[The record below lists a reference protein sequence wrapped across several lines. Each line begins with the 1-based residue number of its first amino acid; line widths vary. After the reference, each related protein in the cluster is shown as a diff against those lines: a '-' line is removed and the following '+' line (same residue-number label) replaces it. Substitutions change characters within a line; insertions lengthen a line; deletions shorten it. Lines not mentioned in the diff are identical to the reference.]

1 MKSVLSLTMAFMLL
15 LSYCSSVNA
24 EDSLTDED
32 QNALLEMLAAADEE
46 SRSFLVLPDNFQLPA
61 TGLDGE
67 YRLLI
72 LGIDTDR
79 DDLKGRSDT
88 MILAVLNTKLKTL
101 KLVSFMR
108 DLYVKIPGKGHNKL
122 NASYAFGGA
131 SLVKRTLEDNFG
143 IIVDGYLAI
152 NFSLMANLVD
162 AIGGVEIFVEE
173 YELKPLNGIL
183 GYFNYQRGVPEDQG
197 MLAASG
203 SRVLTG
209 LQTMSYARIRKTDS
223 DFERIVRQQKVIE
236 AIYLKL
242 RQASLPQLIDAV
254 TAFKSQVGTDVS
266 MSDVLSLLT
275 ETMKI
280 DEISI
285 ETLSIPVKGTFS
297 AKMINKTYYLVPNLR
312 RNMSAISEFLYA
324 QPVKQTVD

>member
-1 MKSVLSLTMAFMLL
+1 
-15 LSYCSSVNA
+15 
-24 EDSLTDED
+24 
-32 QNALLEMLAAADEE
+32 
-46 SRSFLVLPDNFQLPA
+46 
-61 TGLDGE
+61 
-67 YRLLI
+67 
-72 LGIDTDR
+72 GIDTDR

-162 AIGGVEIFVEE
+162 AIGGIEIFVEE

-236 AIYLKL
+236 AIYLQL

-254 TAFKSQVGTDVS
+254 TAFISKVGTDVS

-297 AKMINKTYYLVPNLR
+297 AKMINKTYFLVPNSK
-312 RNMSAISEFLYA
+312 RNISAISEFLYA
-324 QPVKQTVD
+324 QPDKQTVD

>member
-1 MKSVLSLTMAFMLL
+1 MLL

-46 SRSFLVLPDNFQLPA
+46 SRSFMVLPDNFQLPA

-143 IIVDGYLAI
+143 TIFDGYLAI

-236 AIYLKL
+236 AIYLQL

-280 DEISI
+280 DEIRI

-297 AKMINKTYYLVPNLR
+297 AKMINKTYFLVPNLK
-312 RNMSAISEFLYA
+312 RNMSAISEFLYT